1 MYKFIKSTLVLLL
14 FISASAFGPNAQA
27 SSAVQPVQS
36 DKCMDVG
43 PITLWQ
49 INPGQLLASWVTFP
63 PGNSSFVVLFDVTTQ
78 QPVQQFNTL
87 VNGAMFNNLV
97 SGHTYLVS
105 VSHGQNVKSETI
117 VVF

>member
-14 FISASAFGPNAQA
+14 FITASAFGPNAQA
-27 SSAVQPVQS
+27 TSAVQPVQS
-36 DKCMDVG
+36 DKCMDVVD
-43 PITLWQ
+43 ITLWQ
-49 INPGQLLASWVTFP
+49 VAPGQLLASWTTVP

-87 VNGAMFNNLV
+87 LNGAVFNNLV

-105 VSHGQNVKSETI
+105 VSHGQNVKSKAI